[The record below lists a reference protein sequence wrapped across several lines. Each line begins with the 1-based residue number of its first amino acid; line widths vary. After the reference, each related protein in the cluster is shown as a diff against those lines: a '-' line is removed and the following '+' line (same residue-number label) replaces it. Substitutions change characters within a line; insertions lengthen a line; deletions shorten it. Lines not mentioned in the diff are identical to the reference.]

1 LASDLANPIA
11 GAWREGTQKSARQE
25 SSRGKSR
32 FPLALTDLG
41 SASAGGATGEF
52 SSDKGQMT
60 MDWVQRIKG
69 LFRRPADDSA
79 LTVQNDRFGYAIQ
92 DKPRFLLRPWFEKLI
107 AKTSMPDDQQ
117 KNLDDLAK
125 RGTIVYALKYRSHLD
140 FVYLSLR
147 LHQLGLPAPN
157 LVFDLHPYAWQPR
170 WYALKI
176 ILYHLYCTLKTWQRP
191 NPYAHNYY
199 HDKLR
204 ANATGLFFLLGEE
217 GYYQRTV
224 LVGDDAMQH
233 LFKTQKELDR
243 PIFVVP
249 SVLLYTR
256 DPGRER
262 RGFMEI
268 FLGQRD
274 HPGPIRKLVSFFR
287 GYASAV
293 LEIGEPLNLQEILP
307 ELSDNGY
314 EQRKQVFQL
323 RRELIDSVDEIKR
336 AIVGPTIKSKL
347 ELKEIIL
354 HHPRLESFM
363 QRRARSAN
371 QELWKVHREADGY
384 LDEIAADYS
393 HTMIQIGEKILS
405 WLWTAL
411 FDGIEVDMESLQ
423 KVRQA
428 ARLHTLVYIP
438 CHKSHIDYLV
448 LNDVL
453 YRNNL
458 YSPFIAAGKNLSFW
472 PLGPMFRRCGAFFIR
487 RTFKGARFYAEV
499 FSLYIKTM
507 VQLGHNIEFFI
518 EGGRSR
524 TGKMVLPKMGLL
536 AILIQAVEDGFC
548 DDLVFVPT
556 SLCYDRIPEEES
568 YLKEI
573 TGGAKV
579 DENLGQLFRAR
590 RFLKKSYGRVYVQF
604 AEPVSLQRYL
614 ESRHQDIARLRP
626 RDRHAMY
633 RDFAYRIINSINQAS
648 LVTPHALVA
657 SALLTTSNLGIS
669 MPEFQAI
676 CKTFY
681 DYLTVREVRLSKTLK
696 NYQVVIDDTLRD
708 LEKSKLIGKLRDDD
722 DDLEEEVFSL
732 EDDKRLTL
740 EYYKNNIIHYLLP
753 AAFVSTSI
761 LAQQTFRFSLRQLLE
776 DVAWMKK
783 FFKFEFVYD
792 NELSNEKM
800 VADVLEAF
808 EGMGLVVGMEQGGP
822 DQPYIL
828 SHRGLRAAQSF
839 HNLLRNY
846 FEGYWLVLRAFRY
859 LHKKSYTE
867 KDFTKKIL
875 ALGQKVL
882 KLELIERPECLSKII
897 FGNALKCYVEQG
909 LLERKLDKE
918 NGDDQGTELYSD
930 TGNRGLVQD
939 YSRQISRFLRAAHF
953 ALH

>member
-1 LASDLANPIA
+1 MNWL
-11 GAWREGTQKSARQE
+11 QK
-25 SSRGKSR
+25 
-32 FPLALTDLG
+32 
-41 SASAGGATGEF
+41 
-52 SSDKGQMT
+52 
-60 MDWVQRIKG
+60 IKG
-69 LFRRPADDSA
+69 WLIKPRDESV
-79 LTVQNDRFGYAIQ
+79 LTVKNDRYGYALQ
-92 DKPRFLLRPWFEKLI
+92 GKPRFLLRPWLEKLI

-117 KNLDDLAK
+117 KKLDELGR
-125 RGTIVYALKYRSHLD
+125 RGTIIYALKYRSQLD
-140 FVYLSLR
+140 FVYLALR
-147 LHQLGLPAPN
+147 LYQLGLPAPN
-157 LVFDLHPYAWQPR
+157 FVFDLHPYAWQPR
-170 WYALKI
+170 WYAIKI
-176 ILYHLYCTLKTWQRP
+176 LLYHLYSTLRNWQLP
-191 NPYAHNYY
+191 NPYADKYY

-204 ANATGLFFLLGEE
+204 GNATGLFFLLGEK

-224 LVGDDAMQH
+224 LVGDDALQH
-233 LFKTQKELDR
+233 LFQTQREVDR

-249 SVLLYTR
+249 LVLLYTR
-256 DPGRER
+256 DPGREH
-262 RGFMEI
+262 RGLMEI
-268 FLGQRD
+268 FVGQRE
-274 HPGPIRKLVSFFR
+274 HPGPTGKLLSFFR
-287 GYASAV
+287 GYAKAV

-307 ELSDNGY
+307 ELSQDNY

-323 RRELIDSVDEIKR
+323 RRELLDVVDEAKR
-336 AIVGPTIKSKL
+336 AIVGPGIKSKL

-393 HTMIQIGEKILS
+393 HTLIQIGEWLLA
-405 WLWTAL
+405 WLWNNL

-428 ARLHTLVYIP
+428 ARHHTLVYVP

-448 LNDVL
+448 LNDIL

-458 YSPFIAAGKNLSFW
+458 YMPFIAAGKNLAFW
-472 PLGPMFRRCGAFFIR
+472 PLGPLFRRCGAFFIR
-487 RTFKGARFYAEV
+487 RTFRGARFYAEV

-573 TGGAKV
+573 TGGVKV

-604 AEPVSLQRYL
+604 AEPLSLRHYL
-614 ESRHQDIARLRP
+614 ERQHMDISALAP
-626 RDRHAMY
+626 RERHAMY
-633 RDFAYRIINSINQAS
+633 RDFAYRLINSINQAS

-669 MPEFQAI
+669 MPEFQEI

-681 DYLTVREVRLSKTLK
+681 DYLLARDIRVSKTLK

-708 LEKSKLIGKLRDDD
+708 LEKGKLIGKLKDED

-740 EYYKNNIIHYLLP
+740 EYYKNNIIHFLLP
-753 AAFVSTSI
+753 AAFVSTSV
-761 LAQQTFRFSLRQLLE
+761 LAQQTFRFSRRQLLE
-776 DVAWMKK
+776 DVAFMKK

-792 NELSNEKM
+792 NELSNEEM
-800 VADVLEAF
+800 VAGVLATFESMGLMVVLE
-808 EGMGLVVGMEQGGP
+808 QGSA
-822 DQPYIL
+822 DQPYVL
-828 SHRGLRAAQSF
+828 THKGLRAAYSF

-867 KDFTKKIL
+867 KDFIKKIL

-882 KLELIERPECLSKII
+882 KLELIERPESLSKIM
-897 FGNALKCYVEQG
+897 FSSALKYYVEQG
-909 LLERKLDKE
+909 LLEKTVDKD
-918 NGDDQGTELYSD
+918 NGDDKGTELYTE
-930 TGNRGLVQD
+930 TGNRALVQE
-939 YSRQISRFLRAAHF
+939 YSRQISRFLRSPHF